1 MNRISEDSTR
11 PGAGGG
17 GTVPRAESGRI
28 RNSPSLPSLESFPR
42 PRLRPTLTDYAPL
55 PSTSPRTL
63 DSLDNLDTLDTDPS
77 ARHSRNAS
85 HSLMQAVGTTSKPG
99 LKVKKSLPDL
109 RQSHA
114 DILAERRTGASVEE
128 DHPTPSLPN
137 LESGALRRLKDS
149 RPSLVH
155 SASAKAI
162 LPTQSKL
169 NTTQLPP
176 STTSVPPAAS
186 SIVRSESARPIPRP
200 NPPSLPLP
208 STCATPAKPKRVEV
222 ERSTP
227 SNFERNSGAYFRRQ
241 SMLPPSTIAKTV
253 PTALLQFADA
263 IRGILFSLSQ
273 IYSALRQFVVFASQ
287 DRLPAKVARLM
298 GSADQATNS
307 LINALDRFDSLS
319 RRGTPPSSIV
329 RQIFTTC
336 RDNVTTFG
344 QLVSALQPQLKSL
357 TASADVRYTRTLLL
371 MLYGSMGEIANSW
384 ATVAP
389 LFSSVDGTLSS
400 SSTTLI
406 LQPPTPSP
414 TLERTSSAASSGST
428 GGARLT
434 RTRSVTRRHAGSF
447 SVEDVQL
454 GAVLPPAEIPPV
466 PAIPASTSLD
476 DTGLAD
482 YGAGS
487 STVRAR
493 PTGPPPPVPSL
504 SKSSSTQNF
513 SARQPPSGDLSI
525 PAPMHYQDMVQNA
538 FEQPLTPGGTGLFSR
553 GPPPPSSAIPQ
564 MPPRSNSS
572 FPLHASTSSYP
583 TPSAPASSSAN
594 LLNTSLPASYNPH
607 RESRPVSTLNADE
620 TFVDQADST
629 IQIAFDVYGMLLDSF
644 DDPNSPT
651 SAGAIGR
658 KRARELTEL
667 CKAGSET
674 TVRLKRGIER
684 VRGGDGRGKLKFTS
698 SDARRLGDASFDF
711 VQVCSVPSSQSVLT
725 WLTHGL
731 FHSDG
736 HQVRTSSQDNFD

>member
-1 MNRISEDSTR
+1 MSFISQSFARTVPESPCLRSESGHVNQVSEDLTR
-11 PGAGGG
+11 SVGGG
-17 GTVPRAESGRI
+17 ALPRAESGRI
-28 RNSPSLPSLESFPR
+28 RNSPSLPSMESFPR
-42 PRLRPTLTDYAPL
+42 PRPRPTLTDYAPL
-55 PSTSPRTL
+55 PSTSARTL
-63 DSLDNLDTLDTDPS
+63 DSLDSLDTLDTDPS

-85 HSLMQAVGTTSKPG
+85 HSLMQAAGNATKPG

-114 DILAERRTGASVEE
+114 DILAERRTGSSVEE
-128 DHPTPSLPN
+128 ERPMPSLPN
-137 LESGALRRLKDS
+137 LESGALRRLKES
-149 RPSLVH
+149 RPTLVH

-162 LPTQSKL
+162 LPTQSKP
-169 NTTQLPP
+169 NTIQLPS
-176 STTSVPPAAS
+176 STTSLPPTAS
-186 SIVRSESARPIPRP
+186 TIVRSESARPIPRP
-200 NPPSLPLP
+200 DPVSLPLP
-208 STCATPAKPKRVEV
+208 TFATPAKPKRVEV

-227 SNFERNSGAYFRRQ
+227 SNFDRNSGAYFRRQ

-336 RDNVTTFG
+336 RDNVATFG

-357 TASADVRYTRTLLL
+357 TATADVRYTRTLLL
-371 MLYGSMGEIANSW
+371 MLYGSMGEISNSW
-384 ATVAP
+384 STVAP
-389 LFSSVDGTLSS
+389 LFSSVDEGTLSS

-414 TLERTSSAASSGST
+414 TLERTSSAASSSST

-476 DTGLAD
+476 DAGMSE

-493 PTGPPPPVPSL
+493 PAGPPPAVPSL
-504 SKSSSTQNF
+504 SKSSSSQNF
-513 SARQPPSGDLSI
+513 STRQPPPAGLSI

-538 FEQPLTPGGTGLFSR
+538 FEQPLTPGGTGLFAR
-553 GPPPPSSAIPQ
+553 APPPPTLPPQ
-564 MPPRSNSS
+564 MPSRSNSS

-583 TPSAPASSSAN
+583 TPSVAPTASSSN

-674 TVRLKRGIER
+674 TVRLKRGVER

-711 VQVCSVPSSQSVLT
+711 VQVRINSFST
-725 WLTHGL
+725 RNT
-731 FHSDG
+731 
-736 HQVRTSSQDNFD
+736 